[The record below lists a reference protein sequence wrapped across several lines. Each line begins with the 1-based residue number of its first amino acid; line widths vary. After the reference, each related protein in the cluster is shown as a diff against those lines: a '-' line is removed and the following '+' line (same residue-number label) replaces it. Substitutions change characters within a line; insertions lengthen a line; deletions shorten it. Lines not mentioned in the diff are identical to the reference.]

1 MLSILQVG
9 VPGGPELFAL
19 FFIGLL
25 LAVPLVVAF
34 FVYRDAKRRNSRHA
48 LAWGTGAFLG
58 GVIVWILYFVVRDEV
73 GSSGT
78 TASV

>member
-1 MLSILQVG
+1 MLSILQAG
-9 VPGGPELFAL
+9 VPGGPELLIL

-25 LAVPLVVAF
+25 LVVPLAVAF

-48 LAWGTGAFLG
+48 LAWGIGAFLG